1 MSRVDHHAPLSNAAA
16 AWLMAVAHPA
26 AAHASRRAL
35 PDLSEVGPVLH
46 AATLHGVLPAVL
58 AALRGA
64 GDLGA
69 VAGRSGS
76 AAEVDAAN
84 KAIAAARAQQVHQT
98 GLELMLRHHGERV
111 VKALGAAGIAAA
123 ILKGPVFARRL
134 YREPAMR
141 TFTDIDIIMPRP
153 TRGAVIAIMRDL
165 GFAMREHEYRAGKDY
180 SEDSW
185 QLASEPRV
193 SIELHVD
200 LVHNP
205 KLRRRA
211 SVTLGDVADA
221 GGGDT
226 EDATAILLVA
236 AAHGA
241 VSHQFD
247 RLQHLVDVALAAEG
261 AGGAI
266 DGGRLS
272 QVARNCGVLGAVH
285 AGLTLAGAAFG
296 SQACRALAEKLSPST
311 FERLASGLV
320 TPRAVVTA
328 RSSRRSSSSWRRK
341 ALRQVIRL
349 GGRPSPMA
357 T

>member
-1 MSRVDHHAPLSNAAA
+1 MSRVDRHAPLSNAAA
-16 AWLMAVAHPA
+16 AWLMAAANPV
-26 AAHASRRAL
+26 AAHAHRRAL
-35 PDLSEVGPVLH
+35 TALSEVGPVLH
-46 AATLHGVLPAVL
+46 AAALHGVLPAVL
-58 AALRGA
+58 AVLRAA
-64 GDLGA
+64 GELGA
-69 VAGRSGS
+69 VAGGSGR
-76 AAEVDAAN
+76 AAEVDAAK
-84 KAIAAARAQQVHQT
+84 KAIAAARAQQIHQT
-98 GLELMLRHHGERV
+98 GFELMLRHHGERV
-111 VKALGAAGIAAA
+111 VKAFGAAGIAAA